1 MATTRESG
9 RSIPWIHLLF
19 FCSGFPALIYQ
30 IVWQRALFA
39 IYGLN
44 IQSVTIVVSGFMLG
58 LGLGSLAGGA
68 LSRSRRLT
76 PVSLFAA
83 AEFLTGILGAVSLNL
98 FHRIAEFTAGK
109 SLVQTGLVS
118 FCVIVLA
125 TLLMGAT
132 LPLLV
137 EHFVRTSHNVGASVG
152 ALFSSTILALPSHA
166 FSRQPG

>member
-76 PVSLFAA
+76 PVGLFAP
-83 AEFLTGILGAVSLNL
+83 AEFPTGIFGAVSLKL
-98 FHRIAEFTAGK
+98 FHRLAEVMAGK
-109 SLVQTGLVS
+109 APVRTGP
-118 FCVIVLA
+118 
-125 TLLMGAT
+125 LLFFIIPPPALLFRST
-132 LPLLV
+132 LPPLLPP
-137 EHFVRTSHNVGASVG
+137 FYLSLS
-152 ALFSSTILALPSHA
+152 
-166 FSRQPG
+166 

>member
-58 LGLGSLAGGA
+58 LGLGSLARGA
-68 LSRSRRLT
+68 LSRSVRIP
-76 PVSLFAA
+76 PVGLFAA
-83 AEFLTGILGAVSLNL
+83 SRFLTGIFREASLK
-98 FHRIAEFTAGK
+98 RIA
-109 SLVQTGLVS
+109 
-118 FCVIVLA
+118 
-125 TLLMGAT
+125 
-132 LPLLV
+132 
-137 EHFVRTSHNVGASVG
+137 
-152 ALFSSTILALPSHA
+152 FSPRFNACNDA
-166 FSRQPG
+166 